1 MFPKLRITPKQHTA
15 FLLAVVSI
23 SFFFYAYSTGITG
36 MTQLNGDGC
45 TCHAPEP
52 SPSVTVTIV
61 GPDTLSPGQVAS
73 YSVTISGGPLSR
85 AGTNISASAGN
96 FATLLGSGLQ
106 KIGDELT
113 HTTPKLPSSGTV
125 TFAFNYTA
133 PMVTGDVTMYANGN
147 SVNFNGGNDGDQW
160 NFAPSKIITVA
171 NIVPVELTSFTASV
185 SEGEVAL
192 TWATATEMNN
202 KGFEVERA
210 EVVGG
215 VKQEFTS
222 LTFIQGSGTTTE
234 PRIYN
239 YTDRPGKT
247 GTFAYRI
254 KQTDYDGSFTYYN
267 LSAETEVTMPELYTL
282 EQNYPNPFNPSTQI
296 RFSLASESFVTMKIY
311 SITGQEVATLLQK
324 QMEKGS
330 HNISFTPD
338 DYGLT
343 SGVYIYTLDAGD
355 YKAARKMA
363 VLK

>member
-1 MFPKLRITPKQHTA
+1 MFQRLRITPKQHTA

-23 SFFFYAYSTGITG
+23 SFFLYAYSSGITG
-36 MTQLNGDGC
+36 MTQLNGAGC
-45 TCHAPEP
+45 TCHGDLSAG
-52 SPSVTVTIV
+52 VTVSIE

-73 YSVTISGGPLSR
+73 YTVSISGGPLTR
-85 AGTNISASAGN
+85 GGTNIAVTGGSL
-96 FATLLGSGLQ
+96 ATLLGSGLQ
-106 KIGDELT
+106 KIGNELT
-113 HTTPKLPSSGTV
+113 HTSPKQPVSGAV

-133 PMVTGDVTMYANGN
+133 PNTTGNVTMHANGN

-160 NFAPSKIITVA
+160 NFAPSKTITVA

-185 SEGEVAL
+185 SDGEVAL
-192 TWATATEMNN
+192 TWSTATEMNN

-210 EVVGG
+210 EVTGG

-234 PRIYN
+234 QRVYN
-239 YTDRPGKT
+239 YTDRPGKA
-247 GTFAYRI
+247 GVYQYRI
-254 KQTDYDGSFTYYN
+254 KQTDFDGSFTYYN
-267 LSAETEVTMPELYTL
+267 LSAETEVTMPELFTL

-330 HNISFTPD
+330 HSISFTPD

-363 VLK
+363 LTK